1 MWFWWFMLIFDLV
14 IPIIMILC
22 GRMMWKHPP
31 KSINGI
37 IGYRTR
43 RSMIN
48 SNTWQYAQ
56 EYCGRLWWK
65 VGWVMLL
72 PSVLLHIPFYGSSEN
87 AVGVMGCILCAIQ
100 CIALIVPIYVTE
112 SALKKN
118 FTDKGIRK

>member
-1 MWFWWFMLIFDLV
+1 MEFWCFMLVFDLL

-37 IGYRTR
+37 VGYRTR

-65 VGWVMLL
+65 IGWVMLL

-87 AVGVMGCILCAIQ
+87 VVGVMGCILCTMQ
-100 CIALIVPIYVTE
+100 CIALIVPLYVTE

>member
-1 MWFWWFMLIFDLV
+1 MEFWCFMLVFDLL
-14 IPIIMILC
+14 IPFIMILC

-37 IGYRTR
+37 VGYRTR
-43 RSMIN
+43 RSMLN

-72 PSVLLHIPFYGSSEN
+72 PSVLLHIPFYGSSKN
-87 AVGVMGCILCAIQ
+87 VVGVMGCILCTMQ
-100 CIALIVPIYVTE
+100 CIALIAPIYVTE